1 MLEDSLTEDL
11 SHYAISRMNNVRVW
25 PKGSYGLFKRA
36 RSYLKKIVMSDVFD
50 KSMVISV
57 TLNTVLMG
65 MEKYGMT
72 EEEKNFEYNANMIFT
87 WIFIVEMVTKLLAI
101 GVKKYSDEA
110 MNLLDGGIV
119 LLSIVEMS
127 LASQKGAG

>member
-1 MLEDSLTEDL
+1 M
-11 SHYAISRMNNVRVW
+11 
-25 PKGSYGLFKRA
+25 RA
-36 RSYLKKIVMSDVFD
+36 ALKFVVMGDVFD

-72 EEEKNFEYNANMIFT
+72 EEEKNFEEKANMIFT
-87 WIFIVEMVTKLLAI
+87 WIFIMEMSLKLVAI
-101 GVKKYSDEA
+101 GFKKYADEA

-119 LLSIVEMS
+119 LLSIVEMC